1 VASSGNVYNYIEPT
15 GVITTDANQI
25 QSDVQNEYLNTFGSD
40 LNIDPSTPQGM
51 LITIEALSRI
61 AVADNNVALANQIN
75 PNIAGGVFL
84 DALMQLLGLQRMP
97 ATNSTVSCT
106 ITGVVGTS
114 IPAGAQISNSDGSVV
129 FEIISLTVIPTGGSI
144 SNVPFQSVLT
154 GAIAA
159 PANTLTT
166 IVSNILGWETVTN
179 PLAATQGIAT
189 QSDNQARL
197 YRQNA
202 LGAQGNSIAANVI
215 AALYEIPGVAQA
227 GVTFQE
233 NVSSIPQTIN
243 DILMVPHSIYTVVG
257 GTSNLSAI
265 ASALT
270 YGKAAGAAYNN
281 GLGIPISYP
290 FLNQYSN
297 QVINV
302 LFDLPSL
309 VNISIQV
316 TVHAFTTVQNVTTS
330 VQNAIIQYATGN
342 LPGQSGFV
350 VGAAVSPFQLAAA
363 INILVPGLFVQ
374 EIQVGIESFTQQGII
389 TNGANT
395 VTGLTY
401 NAPISPYIGIQ
412 TGMTITDAGSNILPG
427 TTVASIV
434 GGHAITMSANANFA
448 SFSLQGTISSGMNT
462 VTGMTSNAGIV
473 VGMGIT
479 GAGIPGATTVASLVG
494 STGITMSANATISS
508 TETLT
513 FTPASGATLT
523 DILTFTTTPSYQTT
537 EIPIGVWQQ
546 AITSAPYITVTS
558 V

>member
-1 VASSGNVYNYIEPT
+1 VANDVYDYIEST
-15 GVITTDANQI
+15 GVITADANEI
-25 QSDVQNEYLNTFGSD
+25 QLEVQAEYLNTFGSD

-51 LITIEALSRI
+51 LITIETLSRI

-75 PNIAGGVFL
+75 PNVAGGVFL
-84 DALMQLLGLQRMP
+84 DALMQLLGLQRIP
-97 ATNSTVSCT
+97 ASHSKVDCT

-114 IPAGAQISNSDGSVV
+114 IPAGAQISNDDGSVV
-129 FEIISLTVIPTGGSI
+129 FEIVSLTVIPTGGI
-144 SNVPFQSVLT
+144 LLNVPFQSVST
-154 GAIAA
+154 GAIPA

-179 PLAATQGIAT
+179 PLAATQGAST
-189 QSDNQARL
+189 QSDTQARIL
-197 YRQNA
+197 RQNA

-215 AALYEIPGVAQA
+215 AALYMIPGVSQS

-233 NVSSIPQTIN
+233 NVSSTPQTIN
-243 DILMVPHSIYTVVG
+243 DILMVPHSIYAVVG
-257 GTSNLSAI
+257 GTASLELI

-270 YGKAAGAAYNN
+270 YSKSAGAAYNN

-290 FLNQYSN
+290 FLNQFSN
-297 QVINV
+297 QIINV

-316 TVHAFTTVQNVTTS
+316 TVHAFTTVQNVTS
-330 VQNAIIQYATGN
+330 AVQNAIIQYATGN

-374 EIQVGIESFTQQGII
+374 EIQVGVESFTQQGVI

-395 VTGLTY
+395 VSGLTY
-401 NAPISPYIGIQ
+401 NAPISPYVGIQ
-412 TGMTITDAGSNILPG
+412 IGMTITDSGGNIPTG
-427 TTVASIV
+427 TTVATIV
-434 GGHAITMSANANFA
+434 GSHDITMSGNAVFS
-448 SFSLQGTISSGMNT
+448 SFNLQGTITSGLNT
-462 VTGMTSNAGIV
+462 VTGMNSNSGV
-473 VGMGIT
+473 VIGMGIT
-479 GAGIPGATTVASLVG
+479 GAGIPGSTTVVSLVG
-494 STGITMSANATISS
+494 STGITMSANATISG

-513 FTPASGATLT
+513 FTPALAVTLT
-523 DILTFTTTPSYQTT
+523 DILKFTTTPIYQTT

-546 AITSAPYITVTS
+546 AITSAPYIS
-558 V
+558 VSSV